1 MLKPGHVLAISCL
14 ALLTLGVVMVNS
26 ALMDIGRPVTV
37 ESVLLSRST
46 IYMGL
51 AMLALLVVSRLPI
64 LRFIPGAVGA
74 SSLSREEDRPHSG
87 WQVKGLWIGSGIMVV
102 TLLLVYVPGI
112 AREVNGAHRWLNLP
126 LPGLGDLSVQP
137 SEIAK
142 WGLIVLMA
150 WYCLKMG
157 PRLSSFVHGLLPAL
171 VAGGVV
177 GLVIVKEDLGTAVL
191 IALVAAIVLIAGG
204 ARIWHFL
211 AMIPLGVLAFV
222 AAVLANPYR
231 LTRLET
237 FVNPYADPEGTGY
250 HMIQSMLAVSA
261 GGVTGRGLGYSI
273 QKFGYLPEDQTDF
286 IFAIICE
293 ELGVAGAALVCTLYA
308 GIIWAGLRIIAKAP
322 SLVLKLVTLGV
333 ISTVGVQAL
342 INMAVVTGLG
352 PTKGIALPLLSSG
365 GTGWILTAAC
375 LGLLINID
383 RYSDRLIMARLAR
396 MDDERAREAA
406 LRIDAGKRGD
416 TDQQPANQPQVQP
429 PQVQPPQGQPPQGQ
443 PLQPAL

>member
-1 MLKPGHVLAISCL
+1 MLKPGHVLAICCL

-51 AMLALLVVSRLPI
+51 AMLALLIVSRLPI
-64 LRFIPGAVGA
+64 LRFIPGAVISTNSDPA
-74 SSLSREEDRPHSG
+74 HQVSTTTPKQSG
-87 WQVKGLWIGSGIMVV
+87 WHLKGLWIGAAVLV
-102 TLLLVYVPGI
+102 ATLVLVYVPGVG
-112 AREVNGAHRWLNLP
+112 REVNGAHRWLNLP

-142 WGLIVLMA
+142 WGLIGLMA
-150 WYCLKMG
+150 WYCLKM
-157 PRLSSFVHGLLPAL
+157 RTNLRSFTHGLLPAL
-171 VAGGVV
+171 VASGVV

-204 ARIWHFL
+204 ARFWHFA
-211 AMIPLGVLAFV
+211 AMIPLGILAFV
-222 AAVLANPYR
+222 GAVLANPYR
-231 LTRLET
+231 LTRIET
-237 FVNPYADPEGTGY
+237 FVNPYADPEGSGY

-261 GGVTGRGLGYSI
+261 GGVSGRGLGYSI

-308 GIIWAGLRIIAKAP
+308 GLIWAGLRIVAKAP
-322 SLVLKLVTLGV
+322 SLVLKLITLGV
-333 ISTVGVQAL
+333 ICTIGFQAL

-375 LGLLINID
+375 LGLLVNID
-383 RYSDRLIMARLAR
+383 RFADRQALISLSQP
-396 MDDERAREAA
+396 RAAKPSQ
-406 LRIDAGKRGD
+406 DA
-416 TDQQPANQPQVQP
+416 TSQP
-429 PQVQPPQGQPPQGQ
+429 PHRAADSHDS
-443 PLQPAL
+443 PLAPAV